1 MTVVAVSQTVHVF
14 GLKVLERVFWTAD
27 GRTHIWLDGVPM
39 VPHADEPFDESV
51 MALVPKSMY
60 APLPDN
66 FHFLP
71 GQPLN
76 AEACASL

>member
-1 MTVVAVSQTVHVF
+1 
-14 GLKVLERVFWTAD
+14 
-27 GRTHIWLDGVPM
+27 LDGVPM

-66 FHFLP
+66 FSFRP
-71 GQPLN
+71 GQPMTSDAAHVDRVESAAAPPGSGRAPDRLVD
-76 AEACASL
+76 AAAAAS